1 MGGGPQA
8 NSFSVEPTQGV
19 GSLLHLAAAEDDLSI
34 QVPLAETILFPR
46 SVWCHVL
53 LCTHHACANHTPT
66 HMHAYT
72 TLRTYAH
79 VHIHSGKCVID
90 MYRFPDTPSL
100 VHSHTS
106 HACTHTRLHVE
117 QKEFK
122 AQQAQQREDQFAL
135 WDYDP
140 GFLVTAAWTFCIAS
154 CSCALR

>member
-1 MGGGPQA
+1 MLTCSKAHVTFFCLVSTCVPRPIGFPDMGVPEHPPRWWRKMGGGPQA

-79 VHIHSGKCVID
+79 VHMHSGKCVID
-90 MYRFPDTPSL
+90 MYRFPDTPL
-100 VHSHTS
+100 HTCAFTHIARM
-106 HACTHTRLHVE
+106 HAYTLAR
-117 QKEFK
+117 
-122 AQQAQQREDQFAL
+122 
-135 WDYDP
+135 
-140 GFLVTAAWTFCIAS
+140 
-154 CSCALR
+154 